1 MRGFGVE
8 FAFCELFL
16 TAKVMD
22 GRFEGKSGGRV
33 ERKSGGGVE
42 GNVNRSAPAERSA
55 PPRPSRG

>member
-1 MRGFGVE
+1 MRVFGVE

-33 ERKSGGGVE
+33 ERKSGGG
-42 GNVNRSAPAERSA
+42 
-55 PPRPSRG
+55 